1 MHNEL
6 TRPLPSHASTPFH
19 KNKPLSSN
27 PAQPNF
33 FFGFFYLLSMRCMRR
48 EWTMAEIKATRKSIW
63 KLQVREP
70 STECFKTN
78 DNSPL
83 PRYEKE
89 KQIRKVAKRSR
100 N

>member
-1 MHNEL
+1 
-6 TRPLPSHASTPFH
+6 
-19 KNKPLSSN
+19 
-27 PAQPNF
+27 
-33 FFGFFYLLSMRCMRR
+33 
-48 EWTMAEIKATRKSIW
+48 MAEIKATRKSIW

-70 STECFKTN
+70 STERFKTN

-89 KQIRKVAKRSR
+89 KKIRKVAKRSR